1 MITVED
7 IQEML
12 NEYPHLAD
20 ECAIA
25 LENLHNGGP
34 IPTLV
39 RWAFEE
45 RDGVNWIIGITR
57 VN

>member
-7 IQEML
+7 LQEML

-20 ECAIA
+20 GCAIA
-25 LENLHNGGP
+25 LENPHNSGP

-39 RWAFEE
+39 RRAFEE
-45 RDGVNWIIGITR
+45 RDGVNWIIDITR

>member
-7 IQEML
+7 IQEIL

-20 ECAIA
+20 GCAIA
-25 LENLHNGGP
+25 LEKLHNGGP

-39 RWAFEE
+39 RWAFE
-45 RDGVNWIIGITR
+45 
-57 VN
+57 